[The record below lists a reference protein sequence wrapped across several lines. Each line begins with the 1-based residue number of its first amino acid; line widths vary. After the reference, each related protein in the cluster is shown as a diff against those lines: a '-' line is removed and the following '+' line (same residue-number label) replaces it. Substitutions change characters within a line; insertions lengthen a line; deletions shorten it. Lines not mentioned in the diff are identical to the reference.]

1 VTRRAVAIGIA
12 AAGIVAVA
20 GGCGRSHS
28 DEGEAEADATPVAV
42 GCAPARPAPATER
55 VSLRGVVA
63 VPPDRDA
70 VVAPAVPGRLVEV
83 RVHEG
88 DRVSRGD
95 LLARVADPAL
105 AAAVGE
111 GEAAVSAAGASLV
124 NAEAALARAR
134 RLVDRGIAPRRDV
147 EDGEA
152 RRAAAA
158 AELATARARDRLAVR
173 QRDRARVV
181 APLGG
186 VVVHVLRRA
195 GDLVDGTAATP
206 VVEIA
211 DPVELELR
219 ADAPAA
225 DLVRLREGA
234 PVIIRLDAV
243 PGQDLRG
250 AIVFAGPSVD
260 PATSLGQVRAS
271 IAPPSFG
278 ALQLKFGLAG
288 QIEAE
293 VAGRTGAVLVPAG
306 AVRRATTGA
315 EEVVLCA
322 AAAAAAASGAVAA
335 VGTAVTTGSTSGDDD
350 ADDTA
355 SHGTRGAV
363 AVARVRAVQVGA
375 RVGDDIEIAA
385 GLAPGQLVVTS
396 HVLGLEDGAAIQIA
410 GPPAPRPRVAP

>member
-1 VTRRAVAIGIA
+1 MRRSAGKRRAAVALAVGIA
-12 AAGIVAVA
+12 VAGA
-20 GGCGRSHS
+20 GGCGRSH
-28 DEGEAEADATPVAV
+28 GEEAETEADAPPVAV
-42 GCAPARPAPATER
+42 ACARARAAPATER

-70 VVAPAVPGRLVEV
+70 VVAPSVSGRLVEV

-88 DRVSRGD
+88 DRVRRGD
-95 LLARVADPAL
+95 LLARVDDPAL

-111 GEAAVSAAGASLV
+111 GDATVSAARASLV

-134 RLVDRGIAPRRDV
+134 RLVDKGIAPRRDV

-152 RRAAAA
+152 RRAASA
-158 AELATARARDRLAVR
+158 AELATAQARHRLAVR

-181 APLGG
+181 APIAG
-186 VVVHVLRRA
+186 VVVHALRHA

-211 DPVELELR
+211 DPVSLELR

-234 PVIIRLDAV
+234 PVTIRLDAL
-243 PGQDLRG
+243 PGQDLSG
-250 AIVFAGPSVD
+250 AIVFAAPAVD

-271 IAPPSFG
+271 IAPASIG

-306 AVRRATTGA
+306 AVRRSTTGA

-322 AAAAAAASGAVAA
+322 AAGAAAAAGNARS
-335 VGTAVTTGSTSGDDD
+335 TAGDDEP
-350 ADDTA
+350 DDTA
-355 SHGTRGAV
+355 SDVTRGAA

-375 RVGDDIEIAA
+375 RVGDEIQIAA

-410 GPPAPRPRVAP
+410 APAPRPGSDP